1 MEYLSLAGILL
12 GLAVL
17 ILISFKG
24 VPIIITAPLAAMV
37 VILFSQMEIVGSFTG
52 PFMTGFTNFAKNY
65 FLIFLLS
72 AVYGKMMADSGAAK
86 SIAYKLSAL
95 ANKFPGNEK
104 FVAIFSLVLVNS
116 VFTYGGISLFVVMF
130 TMVII
135 AKNLFEELGIPWR
148 LYTCVSLG
156 MSVYT
161 MTMLPG
167 TPAIQN
173 LIPMKYL
180 GTTPTAAPVL
190 GIIGTVVSLI
200 LGIGWIKYQ
209 LAKAEKLQE
218 GFMPTGTEISKV
230 VLKDEKVDEMNLL
243 VSLTPSIVLLVVL
256 NLLKQPPV
264 VALFAAVVTSAIL
277 FFKRYVN
284 IIKTMSDGANNA
296 IMAITN
302 ICIVVAFGS
311 VVAASTGY
319 ALVIGALDSIPGPPI
334 VQIIVAVNIAA
345 GVTGS
350 ASGGLGI
357 ALESLSQKFLAT
369 GINPQVIHR
378 VAAMSCGGLD
388 SLPHNAAII
397 NDLGVARLT
406 HKQAYINMFVL
417 TVLTPV
423 VATIVVA
430 IFASLGVV

>member
-17 ILISFKG
+17 IFISFKG

-37 VILFSQMEIVGSFTG
+37 VILFSQMPIVGSFTG

-95 ANKFPGNEK
+95 ASKFPGNEK
-104 FVAIFSLVLVNS
+104 FVAIFSLVIVNS

-148 LYTCVSLG
+148 LYTLVSLG

-173 LIPMKYL
+173 IIPIKYL
-180 GTTPTAAPVL
+180 GTTPTAAPILGLIGTAVSLVL
-190 GIIGTVVSLI
+190 GIA
-200 LGIGWIKYQ
+200 WIKFQ
-209 LAKAEKLQE
+209 LARAEKLQE
-218 GFMPTGTEISKV
+218 GFLPTGTEISKV
-230 VLKDEKVDEMNLL
+230 VLKEEKFEEMNLL
-243 VSLTPSIVLLVVL
+243 LALTPSIVLLIVL
-256 NLLKQPPV
+256 NLLKQPAV
-264 VALFAAVVTSAIL
+264 VALFAAVMTCVVL
-277 FFKRYVN
+277 FYKKYVN
-284 IIKTMSDGANNA
+284 MIKTMSEGANNA
-296 IMAITN
+296 TMAIVN

-311 VVAASTGY
+311 VVSASAGY

-369 GINPQVIHR
+369 GINPEVIHR

-397 NDLGVARLT
+397 NDLGVSRLT
-406 HKQAYINMFVL
+406 HKQAYINMFML
-417 TVLTPV
+417 TVVTPTI
-423 VATIVVA
+423 ATIVVA
-430 IFASLGVV
+430 IFAMMGVV